1 VSALS
6 PIVEV
11 HDGAGDSG
19 RPTSREVLRLYES
32 GLLRAAAGH
41 PVTLTLRDDR
51 GRLYPVDLASWSRP
65 GLPGDAGLL
74 DRCTGPT
81 LDVGCGPGRLAGD
94 LLARGTPAL
103 GIDVSAVAVG
113 LAVRRG
119 VPALRRDVFDPLPGH
134 GRWRHILL
142 ADGNIGIGG
151 APRRLLRRCRDL
163 LAPGGSLH
171 VECAAPG
178 TRTWAGVAALAAT
191 PAARPGDAGSWNGA
205 WIPFRWASV
214 AAGDLPR
221 LAVDA
226 GLRVVEIWTEATR
239 WFATLARA

>member
-1 VSALS
+1 MDAYYGSS
-6 PIVEV
+6 
-11 HDGAGDSG
+11 DSR
-19 RPTSREVLRLYES
+19 RPRSREILRLYDA

-41 PVTLTLRDDR
+41 RVTLTFRDDR
-51 GRLYPVDLASWSRP
+51 GQPYPVDLASWCRP

-81 LDVGCGPGRLAGD
+81 LDVGCGPGRLAAD
-94 LLARGTPAL
+94 LLARGHPAL

-119 VPALRRDVFDPLPGH
+119 VPALRRDVFEPVPGQ
-134 GRWRHILL
+134 GRWRHLLL

-151 APRRLLRRCRDL
+151 APRRLLLRCRDL
-163 LAPGGSLH
+163 LAPDGSLH

-191 PAARPGDAGSWNGA
+191 PAAGQGDASSSGA

-214 AAGDLPR
+214 AVDDLPD
-221 LAVDA
+221 LAACA
-226 GLRVVEIWTEATR
+226 GLRVVEIWTEAAR
-239 WFATLARA
+239 WFATLAPA